1 MAQITDKSKEMLKR
15 FLTFNFESD
24 YDKPEVKEKFADMF
38 RKMLM
43 TDDPGMKEVV
53 NAMFTSFNNYNI
65 DNKVI
70 GNDEGSSDEQPPP
83 EEPVADELPAEDP
96 TAEPEQTPEEVPE
109 EPVTDDVP
117 VDDSNEEKSDVG
129 GIFGESK
136 LFPSNILE
144 SINYWLED

>member
-1 MAQITDKSKEMLKR
+1 MPQITDKSKEMLKR

-24 YDKPEVKEKFADMF
+24 YDKPDVKEKFADMF

-53 NAMFTSFNNYNI
+53 GAMFSSFNKYNV

-70 GNDEGSSDEQPPP
+70 GNDEKTSEETPDAEQPSEVPV
-83 EEPVADELPAEDP
+83 EEPAV
-96 TAEPEQTPEEVPE
+96 EP
-109 EPVTDDVP
+109 DVP
-117 VDDSNEEKSDVG
+117 VDAPVEPVPDGVTDEPIDDTETEKKDVG

-136 LFPSNILE
+136 LFSSNILD
-144 SINYWLED
+144 SINYWLEE